1 MSERASFHAI
11 VSGRVQGVFFRMFAH
26 REATALKLCG
36 TVRNLLDG
44 RVEVRAEGE
53 RPSLEALLERLRQG
67 PPRAQVTGV
76 EVDWDEYRHEFDRFD
91 IEY

>member
-1 MSERASFHAI
+1 MADRVSLHAV
-11 VSGRVQGVFFRMFAH
+11 VSGRVQGVFFRMFVH
-26 REATALKLCG
+26 REATALRLCG

-53 RPSLEALLERLRQG
+53 RPALEALVERLRKG
-67 PPRAQVTGV
+67 PSKAQVTDV
-76 EVDWDEYRHEFDRFD
+76 EVEWGTYRHEFDRFD